1 MKRLSLILCLIL
13 VMAFPIT
20 ASAEEE
26 KDNST
31 PRLMITE
38 YTVENGFL
46 SPDSEAEIRITIKNT
61 STSKSVNNIKLSL
74 SGESGE
80 VRPAEVGTKYVSYIG
95 ANRKYVWKVKLTAI
109 KSAVV
114 KEHKLTL
121 SMEYEDE
128 NGMSYSANDFLLIQ
142 VKQAAT
148 LDFSG
153 TKLPTK
159 VVQGETVDVPVT
171 FMNTGN
177 GTIYNCK
184 MDFDINGLE
193 DNGSVFAGTIEPGQS
208 AQVTG
213 SFLVSKDVLGK
224 TEGKITFTYKDFYG
238 EFYTENI
245 KVSTTIEKKAEKPTE
260 PTKNNSTPRLMVT
273 DYSVENGYI
282 KPDSETILSITI
294 KNTSVSKSVS
304 NIKLSLSEESGEIRT
319 EGVGTTSVRV
329 IGAGREYV
337 WTVNLTATKSA
348 QATEH
353 KLNLSME
360 YEDAE
365 GTSYSASDSLL
376 VQVRQ
381 NALLDLSG
389 ARLPAKAVQGGTLM
403 VPVTFMNTGKGTL
416 YNCKMDFDVK
426 GLDDGGATFV
436 GTIESGQSATGNGSL
451 RVSTDIFG
459 KVEGEIIFSYED
471 DYGKVYTE
479 KVKVSTLVE
488 EKVETAET
496 EEEEEKGNK
505 HWYLFILLGVCVG
518 GGLGFGIPKAITSA
532 KQRKE
537 DEKRL

>member
-1 MKRLSLILCLIL
+1 MKRLSLILCVLIVL
-13 VMAFPIT
+13 VFPIT
-20 ASAEEE
+20 VSAEEE
-26 KDNST
+26 DNST
-31 PRLMITE
+31 PRLMVTDYAI
-38 YTVENGFL
+38 ENGFI

-61 STSKSVNNIKLSL
+61 STSKSVSNIKLSL
-74 SGESGE
+74 SDESGE
-80 VRPAEVGTKYVSYIG
+80 VRPGDVGTKHVSYIG

-109 KSAVV
+109 KSAGV

-128 NGMSYSANDFLLIQ
+128 KGMSYSASDSILVQ
-142 VKQAAT
+142 VKQAAK
-148 LDFSG
+148 LAFSG
-153 TKLPTK
+153 TKLPKK
-159 VVQGETVDVPVT
+159 VVQGETVSVPIT

-177 GTIYNCK
+177 GTLYNCK
-184 MDFDINGLE
+184 MDFDVKGLD
-193 DNGSVFAGTIEPGQS
+193 DNGPVFVGTIEPGQS
-208 AQVTG
+208 ASG
-213 SFLVSKDVLGK
+213 SGNLLVSENLLGK
-224 TEGKITFTYKDFYG
+224 TEGNIIFTYKDFYG
-238 EFYTENI
+238 ELYTEKV
-245 KVSTTIEKKAEKPTE
+245 KVSTVIEKKAEKPTE

-273 DYSVENGYI
+273 EYTVENGYI
-282 KPDSETILSITI
+282 KPESETSLSIII
-294 KNTSVSKSVS
+294 KNTSMSKSVS
-304 NIKLSLSEESGEIRT
+304 NIKLSLSEDSGEIRP
-319 EGVGTTSVRV
+319 EDVGTASVRA

-337 WTVNLTATKSA
+337 WTVKLNATKAA

-353 KLNLSME
+353 KMTISME
-360 YEDAE
+360 YEDAD
-365 GTSYSASDSLL
+365 GTSYSASDVLL

-426 GLDDGGATFV
+426 GLDDGGTTFV

-451 RVSTDIFG
+451 RVSTDVLG

-488 EKVETAET
+488 EKVEADET

-505 HWYLFILLGVCVG
+505 HWYLFILLGLCLG
-518 GGLGFGIPKAITSA
+518 GGLGFGVPKAINSA
-532 KQRKE
+532 RQRKE

>member
-1 MKRLSLILCLIL
+1 MKRLSLILSLFL
-13 VMAFPIT
+13 VMLFPIT

-31 PRLMITE
+31 PRLMVTD
-38 YTVENGFL
+38 YQVENGFV
-46 SPDSEAEIRITIKNT
+46 SPDSETALSITIKNT
-61 STSKSVNNIKLSL
+61 STSKSVSNIKLSL
-74 SGESGE
+74 SDESGE
-80 VRPAEVGTKYVSYIG
+80 VRCEDVGTKYVSYIG

-109 KSAVV
+109 KSAQA

-128 NGMSYSANDFLLIQ
+128 NGMSYSANDVILVQ
-142 VKQAAT
+142 VRQSAS
-148 LDFSG
+148 LDLSG
-153 TKLPTK
+153 TQLPQK
-159 VVQGETVDVPVT
+159 VVQGEKIDVPVT
-171 FMNTGN
+171 FMNTGKS
-177 GTIYNCK
+177 TLYNCK
-184 MDFDINGLE
+184 MDFAIKGL
-193 DNGSVFAGTIEPGQS
+193 DGGTTFVGTIEPGQS
-208 AQVTG
+208 TQGTG
-213 SFLVSKDVLGK
+213 SLRVSKDTLGK
-224 TEGKITFTYKDFYG
+224 TEGEIKITYEDFYG
-238 EFYTENI
+238 EFYTEKI
-245 KVSTTIEKKAEKPTE
+245 KVSTVIEKKAEKITE

-273 DYSVENGYI
+273 KYNVENGYI
-282 KPDSETILSITI
+282 KPDSESTLSITI

-304 NIKLSLSEESGEIRT
+304 NIKLSLSDESGEIRP
-319 EGVGTTSVRV
+319 EGVGTTSVRA

-337 WTVNLTATKSA
+337 WTVKLTATKSA

-360 YEDAE
+360 YEDAD
-365 GTSYSASDSLL
+365 GTSYSTNDVLL

-426 GLDDGGATFV
+426 GLDDGGTTFV

-451 RVSTDIFG
+451 RVSTDVLG

-518 GGLGFGIPKAITSA
+518 GGLGFVIPKAITSA

>member
-13 VMAFPIT
+13 AMLLSVT

-26 KDNST
+26 RDNST
-31 PRLMITE
+31 PRLMVTD
-38 YTVENGFL
+38 YQVENGFV
-46 SPDSEAEIRITIKNT
+46 SPDSETTLSITIKNT
-61 STSKSVNNIKLSL
+61 STSKSVSNIKLSL
-74 SGESGE
+74 SDESGE
-80 VRPAEVGTKYVSYIG
+80 VRCEDVGTKYVSYIR

-109 KSAVV
+109 KSAQA

-128 NGMSYSANDFLLIQ
+128 NGMSYSANDVILVQ
-142 VKQAAT
+142 VRQSAS
-148 LDFSG
+148 LDLSG
-153 TKLPTK
+153 THLPKK
-159 VVQGETVDVPVT
+159 VVQGEKIDVPVT
-171 FMNTGN
+171 FMNTGKS
-177 GTIYNCK
+177 TLYNCK
-184 MDFDINGLE
+184 MDFVIKGL
-193 DNGSVFAGTIEPGQS
+193 DGGTTFVGTIEPGQS
-208 AQVTG
+208 TQGTG
-213 SFLVSKDVLGK
+213 SLRVSKDTLGK
-224 TEGKITFTYKDFYG
+224 TEGEIKITYEDFYG
-238 EFYTENI
+238 EFYTEKI
-245 KVSTTIEKKAEKPTE
+245 KVSTVIEKKAEKTTE

-273 DYSVENGYI
+273 EYNVENGYI
-282 KPDSETILSITI
+282 KPDSESTLSITI

-304 NIKLSLSEESGEIRT
+304 NIKLSLSDESGEIRP
-319 EGVGTTSVRV
+319 EGVGTTSVRA
-329 IGAGREYV
+329 IAAGREYV
-337 WTVNLTATKSA
+337 WTVKLTATKSA

-360 YEDAE
+360 YEDAD
-365 GTSYSASDSLL
+365 GTSYSTNDVLL

-426 GLDDGGATFV
+426 GLDDGGTTFV

-451 RVSTDIFG
+451 RVSTDVLG

-505 HWYLFILLGVCVG
+505 HWYLFIILGLCVG

>member
-13 VMAFPIT
+13 VMLFPIT
-20 ASAEEE
+20 VSAEDE
-26 KDNST
+26 DNLT
-31 PRLMITE
+31 PRLMVTE
-38 YTVENGFL
+38 YAVENGFI
-46 SPDSEAEIRITIKNT
+46 SPDSEAELRITIKNT
-61 STSKSVNNIKLSL
+61 SMSKSVSNIKLTL

-80 VRPAEVGTKYVSYIG
+80 VRPADVGTKHVSYIG
-95 ANRKYVWKVKLTAI
+95 ANRKYVWKVKLAAI
-109 KSAVV
+109 KSAHV

-121 SMEYEDE
+121 SMDYEDE
-128 NGMSYSANDFLLIQ
+128 KGTSYSVNDSLLVQVRQKAFL
-142 VKQAAT
+142 A
-148 LDFSG
+148 FSG
-153 TKLPTK
+153 TKLPKK
-159 VVQGETVDVPVT
+159 VVQGETVNLPVT

-177 GTIYNCK
+177 GTLYNCK
-184 MDFDINGLE
+184 MDFDVKGLD
-193 DNGSVFAGTIEPGQS
+193 DNGPVFVGTIEPGQS
-208 AQVTG
+208 STG
-213 SFLVSKDVLGK
+213 SASLLVGENVLGK
-224 TEGKITFTYKDFYG
+224 TRGDIIFTYKDFYG
-238 EFYTENI
+238 EVYTENV
-245 KVSTTIEKKAEKPTE
+245 KVSTTIEKKAEEPTE

-282 KPDSETILSITI
+282 KPDSETSLTITI

-319 EGVGTTSVRV
+319 EGVSTTSVRA

-337 WTVNLTATKSA
+337 WTVKLNATKGA

-353 KLNLSME
+353 KMTISME
-360 YEDAE
+360 YEDAD

-416 YNCKMDFDVK
+416 YNCKMDFNVK
-426 GLDDGGATFV
+426 GLDDGGTTFV

-451 RVSTDIFG
+451 RVSTDVLG

-488 EKVETAET
+488 KKVETSET

-518 GGLGFGIPKAITSA
+518 GGLGFGIPKAISSA

>member
-1 MKRLSLILCLIL
+1 MKKLSLILSLFL
-13 VMAFPIT
+13 VMLFPIT

-26 KDNST
+26 RDNST
-31 PRLMITE
+31 PRLMVTD
-38 YTVENGFL
+38 YQVENGFV
-46 SPDSEAEIRITIKNT
+46 SPDSETTLSITIKNT
-61 STSKSVNNIKLSL
+61 STSKSVSNIKLSL
-74 SGESGE
+74 SDESGE
-80 VRPAEVGTKYVSYIG
+80 VRCEDVGTKYVSYIR

-109 KSAVV
+109 KSAQA

-128 NGMSYSANDFLLIQ
+128 NGMSFSANDVILVQ
-142 VKQAAT
+142 VRQAAS
-148 LDFSG
+148 LDLSG
-153 TKLPTK
+153 TQLPKK
-159 VVQGETVDVPVT
+159 VVQGEKIDVPVT
-171 FMNTGN
+171 FMNTGKS
-177 GTIYNCK
+177 TLYNCK
-184 MDFDINGLE
+184 MDFVIKGL
-193 DNGSVFAGTIEPGQS
+193 DDGTTFVGTIEPGQS
-208 AQVTG
+208 TQGTG
-213 SFLVSKDVLGK
+213 SLRVSKDTLGK
-224 TEGKITFTYKDFYG
+224 TEGEIKITYEDFYG
-238 EFYTENI
+238 EFYTEKI
-245 KVSTTIEKKAEKPTE
+245 KVSTVIEKKAKKTTE

-273 DYSVENGYI
+273 EYDVENGYI
-282 KPDSETILSITI
+282 KPDAETTLRITI

-319 EGVGTTSVRV
+319 EGVGTTSVRA

-337 WTVNLTATKSA
+337 WTVKLTATKSA

-360 YEDAE
+360 YEDAD
-365 GTSYSASDSLL
+365 GTSYSANDSLL

-426 GLDDGGATFV
+426 GLDDGGTTFV

-451 RVSTDIFG
+451 RVSTDVLG

-505 HWYLFILLGVCVG
+505 HWYLFILLGACVG

>member
-1 MKRLSLILCLIL
+1 MKRLSLILSLFL
-13 VMAFPIT
+13 VMLFPIT

-26 KDNST
+26 RDNST
-31 PRLMITE
+31 PRLMVTD
-38 YTVENGFL
+38 YQVENGFV
-46 SPDSEAEIRITIKNT
+46 SPDSETTLSITIKNT
-61 STSKSVNNIKLSL
+61 STSKSVSNIKLSL
-74 SGESGE
+74 SDESGE
-80 VRPAEVGTKYVSYIG
+80 VRCEDVGTKYVSYIG

-109 KSAVV
+109 KSAQA

-128 NGMSYSANDFLLIQ
+128 NGMSYSANDFILVQ
-142 VKQAAT
+142 VRQSAS
-148 LDFSG
+148 LDLSG
-153 TKLPTK
+153 TQLPQK
-159 VVQGETVDVPVT
+159 VVQGEKIDVPVT
-171 FMNTGN
+171 FMNTGKS
-177 GTIYNCK
+177 TLYNCK
-184 MDFDINGLE
+184 MDFAIKGL
-193 DNGSVFAGTIEPGQS
+193 DGGTTFVGTIEPGQS
-208 AQVTG
+208 TQGTG
-213 SFLVSKDVLGK
+213 SLRVSKDTLGK
-224 TEGKITFTYKDFYG
+224 TEGEIKITYEDFYG
-238 EFYTENI
+238 EFYTEKI
-245 KVSTTIEKKAEKPTE
+245 KVSTVIEKKAEKITE
-260 PTKNNSTPRLMVT
+260 PTKNNSNPRLMVT
-273 DYSVENGYI
+273 KYNVENGYI
-282 KPDSETILSITI
+282 KPDSESTLSITI

-304 NIKLSLSEESGEIRT
+304 NIKLSLSDESGEIRP
-319 EGVGTTSVRV
+319 EGVGTTSVRA
-329 IGAGREYV
+329 IAAGREYV
-337 WTVNLTATKSA
+337 WTVKLTATKSA

-360 YEDAE
+360 YEDAD
-365 GTSYSASDSLL
+365 GTSYSANDSLL

-426 GLDDGGATFV
+426 GLDDGGTTFV

-451 RVSTDIFG
+451 RVSTDVLG